1 MLKYYLTGD
10 AMSVNA
16 NTLKEEEKYLT
27 KVKKVAKT
35 LIDEIDVKI
44 TKEKQEIFELKKY
57 IWNDC
62 KSLSE
67 LEYGNLLN
75 DTDAKVEI
83 TNEKIKKVFKYE
95 KILDKAYFG
104 RIDFK
109 LPDETIN
116 VYIGLY
122 GLNNENENYIFD
134 WRAPISSLFYDY
146 TMGKASYEA
155 PMGMVVGE
163 ITLRRQYKIEKGKL
177 KRIVENDINIDDE
190 VLQEVLSSH
199 STDKMKNIVTTIQKE
214 QNQIIRNTK
223 DKYLIVQGIAG
234 SGKTSVAL
242 HRIAYLL
249 YKEKGLTS
257 NNILIFSPNNVF
269 SEYISDVLPEL
280 GEENVLNTTFN
291 DIVKTYLKKYK
302 KIETF
307 SEFLKRKYDELSNGN
322 MIKNIY
328 TKEELDE
335 YLENYLKK
343 HIFKSGITLN
353 GFYFNHFELNELLM
367 VKYKKLPFTERI
379 EKIAEYICHSI
390 NVPLKKYKTKI
401 KNILS
406 EKINID
412 LDPIYIFKG
421 FLDGK
426 NIIRE
431 GNKLYYDDISG
442 IIYLY
447 FQLNDFPYNSEVK
460 HMVVD
465 EAQDYSPLQFWI
477 LKKIFPKAFFTI
489 LGDIN
494 QAINPDST
502 YKSLEELK
510 TIFDIEGNYIELNKT
525 YRSSSEII
533 EFASNILNI
542 NNITSIRGKNGF
554 PVLKRESD
562 DINDI
567 ISDLKKMKSDG
578 MQTIA
583 IITKDDKEMNNLYK
597 RLLFNCSENVFVK
610 NTIEKNKIS
619 ILPSYIAKGLEFDG
633 VIVYTKP
640 DNYYTEEEKKL
651 YYVVCTRA
659 QHQLIVYNQPSL
671 CLERPKI
678 LKKDFN

>member
-146 TMGKASYEA
+146 TMGKAGYEA

-353 GFYFNHFELNELLM
+353 GFYLNHFELNELLM

-379 EKIAEYICHSI
+379 EKIAE
-390 NVPLKKYKTKI
+390 
-401 KNILS
+401 
-406 EKINID
+406 
-412 LDPIYIFKG
+412 
-421 FLDGK
+421 
-426 NIIRE
+426 
-431 GNKLYYDDISG
+431 
-442 IIYLY
+442 
-447 FQLNDFPYNSEVK
+447 
-460 HMVVD
+460 
-465 EAQDYSPLQFWI
+465 
-477 LKKIFPKAFFTI
+477 
-489 LGDIN
+489 
-494 QAINPDST
+494 
-502 YKSLEELK
+502 
-510 TIFDIEGNYIELNKT
+510 
-525 YRSSSEII
+525 
-533 EFASNILNI
+533 
-542 NNITSIRGKNGF
+542 
-554 PVLKRESD
+554 
-562 DINDI
+562 
-567 ISDLKKMKSDG
+567 
-578 MQTIA
+578 
-583 IITKDDKEMNNLYK
+583 
-597 RLLFNCSENVFVK
+597 
-610 NTIEKNKIS
+610 
-619 ILPSYIAKGLEFDG
+619 
-633 VIVYTKP
+633 
-640 DNYYTEEEKKL
+640 
-651 YYVVCTRA
+651 
-659 QHQLIVYNQPSL
+659 
-671 CLERPKI
+671 
-678 LKKDFN
+678 